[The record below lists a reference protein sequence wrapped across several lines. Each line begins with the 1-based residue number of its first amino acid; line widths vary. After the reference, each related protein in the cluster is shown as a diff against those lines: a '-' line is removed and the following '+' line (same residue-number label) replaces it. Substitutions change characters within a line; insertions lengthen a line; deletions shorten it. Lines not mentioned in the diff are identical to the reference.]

1 MTNSNKK
8 RMTYTPIHIG
18 SIIEEVIRE
27 QGRSPSWIAKELC
40 CDRTNIYNILKRESV
55 DTNLLLKLSSILNY
69 NFFQHFTESL
79 TEQDGS

>member
-55 DTNLLLKLSSILNY
+55 DTNLLLKLSCILDY

-79 TEQDGS
+79 TEKR

>member
-1 MTNSNKK
+1 
-8 RMTYTPIHIG
+8 MTYTPIHIG

>member
-1 MTNSNKK
+1 MANSSKK
-8 RMTYTPIHIG
+8 RMAYTPIHIG

-79 TEQDGS
+79 TEQDS

>member
-1 MTNSNKK
+1 
-8 RMTYTPIHIG
+8 MTYTPIHIG

-79 TEQDGS
+79 TEQDS

>member
-1 MTNSNKK
+1 
-8 RMTYTPIHIG
+8 MTYTPIHIG

-40 CDRTNIYNILKRESV
+40 YDRTNIYNILKRESV

-69 NFFQHFTESL
+69 NFFEHFTESL
-79 TEQDGS
+79 TEQDE

>member
-1 MTNSNKK
+1 M
-8 RMTYTPIHIG
+8 RYTPIHIG

>member
-1 MTNSNKK
+1 
-8 RMTYTPIHIG
+8 MTYTPIHIG

-69 NFFQHFTESL
+69 NFFEHFTESL
-79 TEQDGS
+79 TEQDS